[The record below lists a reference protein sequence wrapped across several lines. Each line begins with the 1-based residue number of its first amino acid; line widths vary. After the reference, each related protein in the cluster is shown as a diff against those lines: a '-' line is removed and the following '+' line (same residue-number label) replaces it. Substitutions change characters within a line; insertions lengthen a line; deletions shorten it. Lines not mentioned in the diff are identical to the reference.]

1 MIECKCYFENISNL
15 KSIDGIDV
23 FGNGGLSLVIGKR
36 NDILTF
42 LKINNI
48 TKYHLEVNSLNS
60 RKPLLDT
67 FDSSVR
73 IEPGAIIRQ
82 GVALKEGA
90 IVLMNAVINEGAI
103 IGEKTM
109 IDMGAVIGSNAIIG
123 NNCHVGANSVIAG
136 VLEPPSL
143 NPVQIGD
150 NCFIGASSVVLEGVS
165 IGKNSIIGAMTL
177 VNKDVPDNSLVIG
190 IPGKIKQISN
200 NDVRKKCLLNEELR
214 K

>member
-48 TKYHLEVNSLNS
+48 TKYHLEVTSLKS

-103 IGEKTM
+103 IGEKT
-109 IDMGAVIGSNAIIG
+109 
-123 NNCHVGANSVIAG
+123 
-136 VLEPPSL
+136 
-143 NPVQIGD
+143 Q
-150 NCFIGASSVVLEGVS
+150 
-165 IGKNSIIGAMTL
+165 SII
-177 VNKDVPDNSLVIG
+177 K
-190 IPGKIKQISN
+190 
-200 NDVRKKCLLNEELR
+200 
-214 K
+214 